1 MRLAVKHLALRVL
14 TIVCIFGATAF
25 AQNLRPIKV
34 IIIGV
39 PSNGVRAY
47 AGSTLGDDI
56 TAACNKLEKFFTSK
70 SVEIVKL
77 CDLETTKSG
86 FVHARLNKYFGGQQ
100 RGQLNLVFVMAHGEA
115 TGNKDVR
122 LLLSDA
128 TDDAKDDHS
137 LILGRELSSLIAHAD
152 DSVTVAFVDAC
163 YSAKAAGL
171 RIESLGEAARQEG
184 AHVGLLVSSQADEK
198 SYAVGFTNAVLD
210 IWQKN
215 ACPHNSD
222 EFNSELLKRM
232 DPEKNSP
239 EWLIRFND
247 SLCIDELLNPKMR
260 VISIWRDPE
269 HLAPFQIRVFDD
281 KDSKKKAIVTINQD
295 RKVFSNP
302 YLTSQI
308 PGTYGIE
315 TYGPTTDR
323 DKPQAKKFELLDK
336 RTCDFAAEVYC
347 KYEFPH
353 STIASAESLG
363 IQEQI
368 YRTAAAHGYPDT
380 DLKKISDDTGKIY
393 AGLIVSNP
401 QEATIQARAL
411 RWSNPSLWQAM
422 LGSPALDQYSQEN
435 WLVALETQRS
445 IQQDISSLKDRLAQD
460 EKANADLQGDL
471 KIVTDKLTITQG
483 QLRKARE
490 EATKLN
496 DETVQKI
503 TALDTSV
510 RSEVTAMASS
520 DDVKTVDTKVTAVST
535 DLNSTKEE
543 LKMVQSEIGTLIARN
558 HDEIGQLRRL
568 GEREYI
574 EFTIK
579 IGPGQR
585 VGPLQLEL
593 LSISPPEGE
602 FTVRIV
608 IVADGSASVKKN
620 RSIQEPIFLYPSG
633 YRQPLELV
641 VNKISANNV
650 GGYLSIPKNA
660 GR

>member
-1 MRLAVKHLALRVL
+1 VKHLVLRVL
-14 TIVCIFGATAF
+14 TVVCIFGATAF

-39 PSNGVRAY
+39 PSNGVSAY
-47 AGSTLGDDI
+47 ATSTLGDDI

-86 FVHARLNKYFGGQQ
+86 FVHASLNKYFGGQQ

-171 RIESLGEAARQEG
+171 RLESLGEAARQEG
-184 AHVGLLVSSQADEK
+184 AHVGLLVSSQADEQ

-232 DPEKNSP
+232 DPQKNSP

-269 HLAPFQIRVFDD
+269 HLAPFQIRVFND

-308 PGTYGIE
+308 PGRYRIE
-315 TYGPTTDR
+315 TYGPTTDPG
-323 DKPQAKKFELLDK
+323 KPQGKNFELLDK

-353 STIASAESLG
+353 TTIASAESLG

-368 YRTAAAHGYPDT
+368 YRTAVAHGYPDT

-393 AGLIVSNP
+393 AGLILSNP
-401 QEATIQARAL
+401 QEAISQARAL
-411 RWSNPSLWQAM
+411 RWSDPSLWQAM
-422 LGSPALDQYSQEN
+422 LGSPALDQYSQES

-445 IQQDISSLKDRLAQD
+445 IQQDISSLKDRLAQN
-460 EKANADLQGDL
+460 EKANTDLLGDL
-471 KIVTDKLTITQG
+471 KVVTDKLTITQA
-483 QLRKARE
+483 QLKKART
-490 EATKLN
+490 EAAQLNTETTEKL
-496 DETVQKI
+496 

-510 RSEVTAMASS
+510 HSGLADVASS
-520 DDVKTVDTKVTAVST
+520 DDVKTLDTKVST
-535 DLNSTKEE
+535 LSDNLAKTNVDLNMARSE
-543 LKMVQSEIGTLIARN
+543 LGTLIARN
-558 HDEIGQLRRL
+558 HDEIDVLRRL
-568 GEREYI
+568 NERDYI
-574 EFTIK
+574 EFTVTT
-579 IGPGQR
+579 GRGSQQ

-593 LSISPPEGE
+593 LQVNLKEAE
-602 FTVRIV
+602 FTVRI
-608 IVADGSASVKKN
+608 ISDGSASVKKN
-620 RSIQEPIFLYPSG
+620 RPIQEPIFLYPPG

-641 VNKISANNV
+641 VNKISENNV
-650 GGYLSIPKNA
+650 GGYLSIPKNGVRPA
-660 GR
+660 TR

>member
-1 MRLAVKHLALRVL
+1 M
-14 TIVCIFGATAF
+14 
-25 AQNLRPIKV
+25 
-34 IIIGV
+34 
-39 PSNGVRAY
+39 
-47 AGSTLGDDI
+47 
-56 TAACNKLEKFFTSK
+56 
-70 SVEIVKL
+70 
-77 CDLETTKSG
+77 
-86 FVHARLNKYFGGQQ
+86 
-100 RGQLNLVFVMAHGEA
+100 
-115 TGNKDVR
+115 
-122 LLLSDA
+122 
-128 TDDAKDDHS
+128 
-137 LILGRELSSLIAHAD
+137 
-152 DSVTVAFVDAC
+152 TVAFVDAC

-215 ACPHNSD
+215 ACPQNSD

-269 HLAPFQIRVFDD
+269 HPAPFQIRVFND

-295 RKVFSNP
+295 RTIFSNP

-308 PGTYGIE
+308 PGTYRIE
-315 TYGPTTDR
+315 TYGPTTDP
-323 DKPQAKKFELLDK
+323 DKPQGKKFELLDK

-353 STIASAESLG
+353 TTIASAESLG

-368 YRTAAAHGYPDT
+368 YRTAVAHGYPDT

-393 AGLIVSNP
+393 AGLILSNP
-401 QEATIQARAL
+401 QEAIIQARAL

-422 LGSPALDQYSQEN
+422 LGSHALDQNSQEN

-460 EKANADLQGDL
+460 EKANTDLLGDL
-471 KIVTDKLTITQG
+471 KVVTEKLKITQG
-483 QLRKARE
+483 QITKARTE
-490 EATKLN
+490 KGNLNGLN
-496 DETVQKI
+496 DYIDQKVA
-503 TALDTSV
+503 ALDTSV
-510 RSEVTAMASS
+510 HSELATKASS
-520 DDVKTVDTKVTAVST
+520 GDVEAVDTKVVAVLT
-535 DLNSTKEE
+535 DLNATRED
-543 LKMVQSEIGTLIARN
+543 LKMTRSEMGTLIARN
-558 HDEIGQLRRL
+558 HDEIDQLRRL
-568 GEREYI
+568 NERDYI
-574 EFTIK
+574 EFTVTV
-579 IGPGQR
+579 GRGSQQ

-593 LSISPPEGE
+593 LHVNLKEAE
-602 FTVRIV
+602 FTVRV
-608 IVADGSASVKKN
+608 IADGFPSVKKN
-620 RSIQEPIFLYPSG
+620 RPIQEPIFLYPPG

-641 VNKISANNV
+641 VNKIFEKNIS
-650 GGYLSIPKNA
+650 GYLSVPKNA
-660 GR
+660 IGSATR